1 MDNVEYSLPYGWKK
15 VGIKRKKK
23 HKHSSQNWDFYI
35 WSPCG
40 KKFRS
45 SCEIDEFLA
54 NNPKGQEILKE
65 NCGVFICP
73 KHNEK
78 ITLISALKLNHCK
91 KVFFS

>member
-1 MDNVEYSLPYGWKK
+1 MISENINNVEYSLPYGWKK

-54 NNPKGQEILKE
+54 NNPKGQEILEE
-65 NCGVFICP
+65 NCDVFICP
-73 KHNEK
+73 Q
-78 ITLISALKLNHCK
+78 TQ
-91 KVFFS
+91 